1 MSDDLFR
8 LIFDNTYQ
16 FIALLDPRGRALEV
30 NQTALAFAG
39 VTLDEV
45 VGQPAWETP
54 WFPKETRPAWQE
66 AVARAA
72 QGEFVRYEMDIL
84 GSGAQVMTIDFSLRP
99 VKDQAGEVTHLIA
112 EGRDITE
119 RKKVERAL
127 QESETRFST
136 LFYATPV
143 PVTLTTLNEGLFLDL
158 NTKAEAALGF
168 SRQEAMGRTSLEL
181 GIWSGR
187 PVDRRDEMLKRL
199 HDEGELRG
207 VEMTLRRKDE
217 TPRDI
222 LASFAL
228 VEVKGEPC
236 LLSTFVDV
244 TERNL
249 METQLR
255 ESEAHHR
262 TVIDVLH
269 EGVIQQELD
278 GRVSMCNAAAKRI
291 LGLTR
296 EQLLARIPSASPWW
310 AVREDGSPL
319 PTDEHPSMVA
329 LRTGTPQRGV
339 VVGVHRPDG
348 NLVWVLVNA
357 QPLVRPGEDAPSA
370 VISSLTDITN
380 LKEAEARLHHA
391 SLHDALTGLP
401 LRTLFAD
408 RLEQAVAKMKRDPTS
423 HFAVLFIDLDGFK
436 TVNDVLGH
444 EAGDKVL
451 RTAAHKLAA
460 CMRKGDTVAR
470 LSGDEFAVLLGD
482 LARPED
488 ALELTERILEA
499 VTFSVG
505 DGDATLT
512 VSASVGV
519 TLAAGKV
526 EPKHLMQEADAAMYQ
541 AKAAGKSC
549 YRVFDMP
556 E

>member
-16 FIALLDPRGRALEV
+16 FIGLLDPHGRALEV
-30 NQTALAFAG
+30 NQTALAVAG

-45 VGQPAWETP
+45 VGQLAWDTS
-54 WFPKETRPAWQE
+54 WFPEEAHPTLRE
-66 AVARAA
+66 AVAQAA
-72 QGEFVRYEMDIL
+72 QGDFVRYEMDIV
-84 GSGAQVMTIDFSLRP
+84 GVDAQVMTIDFSLRP
-99 VKDQAGEVTHLIA
+99 VKDPAGEVTHLIA

-127 QESETRFST
+127 QESEARFST

-158 NTKAEAALGF
+158 NSKAEAALGF

-181 GIWSGR
+181 GIWAKHPEGERSR
-187 PVDRRDEMLKRL
+187 MLKRL
-199 HDEGELRG
+199 HKQGELRD
-207 VEMTLRRKDE
+207 VEMTLKRE
-217 TPRDI
+217 SEAPRDI

-278 GRVSMCNAAAKRI
+278 GRVSMCNAAAERI

-296 EQLLARIPSASPWW
+296 EQMMTRIPSASPWW
-310 AVREDGSPL
+310 TVREDGSAL

-339 VVGVHRPDG
+339 VIGVHKPDDS
-348 NLVWVLVNA
+348 LCWVMVNA
-357 QPLVRPGEDAPSA
+357 QPLVRPGEDTPSA
-370 VISSLTDITN
+370 VISSFTDITS
-380 LKEAEARLHHA
+380 LKEAEARLRHA

-401 LRTLFAD
+401 LRTLFAY
-408 RLEQAVAKMKRDPTS
+408 RLEQAVAKTKRDPTS

-436 TVNDVLGH
+436 AVNDALGH

-451 RTAAHKLAA
+451 RKAAHKLAA
-460 CMRKGDTVAR
+460 CVRKGDTVAR
-470 LSGDEFAVLLGD
+470 LGGDEFAVLLGD

-488 ALELTERILEA
+488 ALDLTERIVEA
-499 VTFSVG
+499 VIFSVG
-505 DGDATLT
+505 GGGAALT

-519 TLAAGKV
+519 TLATGKV
-526 EPKHLMQEADAAMYQ
+526 EPKRLMQEADAAMYQ
-541 AKAAGKSC
+541 AKAAGKGC
-549 YRVFDMP
+549 YRVFDIP